1 MQNYT
6 EIFKALSDET
16 RLRIIYLLATTKK
29 ELCCCELTD
38 SLEEPL
44 YNISRQLKILKN
56 AGLVE
61 RRKDGR
67 WVYFS
72 LQKRQDSFTKGVLG
86 AINSLPLTDR
96 RKKDQQNIMK
106 VLSLR
111 KGDKCLHGV
120 RKKHLIKTSK
130 LQK

>member
-38 SLEEPL
+38 SLEEPP
-44 YNISRQLKILKN
+44 YNISKQLKILKN

-61 RRKDGR
+61 SRKEGK

-72 LQKRQDSFTKGVLG
+72 LQKHKDPFTKGVLG
-86 AINSLPLTDR
+86 AINSLPPADR
-96 RKKDQQNIMK
+96 QKRDKQNLMK

-120 RKKHLIKTSK
+120 QNKYFVKTGKSLK
-130 LQK
+130 